1 MNSLFYAK
9 MAVSNIRKNKK
20 IFFPYII
27 MGIFSVMM
35 YYMMVSLM
43 NNDGI
48 RKMPYSD
55 NILALLPI
63 GLWVARIF
71 IVVFLFYINSFLMK
85 QRLKE
90 IGLYNILGMEKR
102 HIAVMMFFENV
113 FVFIT
118 VFVSG
123 MILGMVFSKLMFLI
137 LMKMIAV
144 SSVPKFQMEMTS
156 VFMTGGYFLA
166 IYFVTFL
173 YNLCKI
179 HLSNPVELL
188 HGTEAGEK
196 EPKTKILMT
205 LIGLCCIGFG
215 YYFALTTKSP
225 MAAMNTFFIA
235 VILVVIGT
243 YALFTAGSI
252 ALLKLMR
259 KNKHFYYRTGHFFS
273 ISGMIY
279 RMKQN
284 AAGLANICILSTMVL
299 ISISTTVSLYAG
311 IQTTIAARS
320 PKEIDVT
327 ANLSDYED
335 TAAVDEEIA
344 KINEAHQVTVKDYTA
359 VHSMGM
365 ITAYGGDGKY
375 TLADGKGLVI
385 ADEKQGVYMEVISL
399 DEYNTVCHTGETL
412 KDGEV
417 LLYTQNKEL
426 KGQTSMQMQIG
437 TAVNDYQIA
446 SYFPEPEMDFGLQ
459 AYSGA
464 VKCLLVVVP
473 GKEDVQKWRQQAL
486 EAGNMQN
493 LQYCVQY
500 NTNLS
505 KQESQKLTED
515 LYRIDIESAYVEA
528 ENRYEM
534 AEQLYQIYGGLL
546 FVGLFIGILF
556 LMATAL
562 IIYYKQISEGYQDK
576 KRFEIMQNVGMSL
589 TEVKKTIR
597 SQVLMVF
604 FLLLVAAG
612 IHIAVSFRI
621 IQMMVRM
628 LAMGETKLFGMC
640 TLITLGIFCVIYGLV
655 YAFTAKSYYNIVR
668 VKA

>member
-1 MNSLFYAK
+1 
-9 MAVSNIRKNKK
+9 
-20 IFFPYII
+20 
-27 MGIFSVMM
+27 MM

-43 NNDGI
+43 NNDDI

-284 AAGLANICILSTMVL
+284 AAGLASICILSTMVL
-299 ISISTTVSLYAG
+299 VMVSSTVCLYASIEGNLAKGYPQQFSVEMASGSSLEDKDREEKLKETVGQTINENKIKLKETKEYHILSTACVKTDEGIKFEHENIKSLDSLKMLYILTVADYNRLTGENLSLEKNELYVYLPDEAYEKDTFQVEGCGNWKNKGTPDNQFICGDDVETLNSGVYLIVPDEAVMDQFEAAQRAVYGENASSEKLCYAFDTDLSEEGQVSLVSELQNNISTLQLQDEQFPMVNVNARAVS
-311 IQTTIAARS
+311 
-320 PKEIDVT
+320 K
-327 ANLSDYED
+327 SDY
-335 TAAVDEEIA
+335 
-344 KINEAHQVTVKDYTA
+344 Y
-359 VHSMGM
+359 
-365 ITAYGGDGKY
+365 
-375 TLADGKGLVI
+375 
-385 ADEKQGVYMEVISL
+385 
-399 DEYNTVCHTGETL
+399 
-412 KDGEV
+412 
-417 LLYTQNKEL
+417 
-426 KGQTSMQMQIG
+426 
-437 TAVNDYQIA
+437 
-446 SYFPEPEMDFGLQ
+446 
-459 AYSGA
+459 
-464 VKCLLVVVP
+464 
-473 GKEDVQKWRQQAL
+473 AL
-486 EAGNMQN
+486 
-493 LQYCVQY
+493 
-500 NTNLS
+500 
-505 KQESQKLTED
+505 
-515 LYRIDIESAYVEA
+515 
-528 ENRYEM
+528 
-534 AEQLYQIYGGLL
+534 YGGLFFL
-546 FVGLFIGILF
+546 GILLGSVF
-556 LMATAL
+556 IFGMIL
-562 IIYYKQISEGYQDK
+562 IIYYKQITEGYEDQG
-576 KRFEIMQNVGMSL
+576 RFSILMKVGM
-589 TEVKKTIR
+589 TRKEVRQSIN
-597 SQVLMVF
+597 SQVMTVF
-604 FLLLVAAG
+604 FLP
-612 IHIAVSFRI
+612 
-621 IQMMVRM
+621 
-628 LAMGETKLFGMC
+628 LAMAGMHTAFSFPIIRKILKMFAMNDEKL
-640 TLITLGIFCVIYGLV
+640 LILV
-655 YAFTAKSYYNIVR
+655 MICCYLAFAVFYAAVYLLTSREYYKIVSR
-668 VKA
+668 DEKK

>member
-1 MNSLFYAK
+1 M
-9 MAVSNIRKNKK
+9 RK
-20 IFFPYII
+20 
-27 MGIFSVMM
+27 GIFSKLAVQNIRNNKSTYIPYMITCIFCIAM
-35 YYMMVSLM
+35 IYMMEFLRDCPTLDQAVRHAAEVRMILSTGEVVVVIFCVIFL
-43 NNDGI
+43 I
-48 RKMPYSD
+48 YS
-55 NILALLPI
+55 
-63 GLWVARIF
+63 
-71 IVVFLFYINSFLMK
+71 NSFLMK
-85 QRLKE
+85 RRQKE

-344 KINEAHQVTVKDYTA
+344 KINETHQVTVEDYTA

-446 SYFPEPEMDFGLQ
+446 SYLPEPEMDSRMKPSPPNSPEVNFF
-459 AYSGA
+459 
-464 VKCLLVVVP
+464 VKVTS
-473 GKEDVQKWRQQAL
+473 RF
-486 EAGNMQN
+486 
-493 LQYCVQY
+493 
-500 NTNLS
+500 T
-505 KQESQKLTED
+505 ESCAQ
-515 LYRIDIESAYVEA
+515 RNAPFWQIMPPFSAA
-528 ENRYEM
+528 S
-534 AEQLYQIYGGLL
+534 
-546 FVGLFIGILF
+546 IGR
-556 LMATAL
+556 T
-562 IIYYKQISEGYQDK
+562 
-576 KRFEIMQNVGMSL
+576 
-589 TEVKKTIR
+589 
-597 SQVLMVF
+597 
-604 FLLLVAAG
+604 
-612 IHIAVSFRI
+612 
-621 IQMMVRM
+621 
-628 LAMGETKLFGMC
+628 
-640 TLITLGIFCVIYGLV
+640 
-655 YAFTAKSYYNIVR
+655 
-668 VKA
+668 

>member
-27 MGIFSVMM
+27 MGNFSVMM

-375 TLADGKGLVI
+375 TLADGKG
-385 ADEKQGVYMEVISL
+385 
-399 DEYNTVCHTGETL
+399 
-412 KDGEV
+412 
-417 LLYTQNKEL
+417 
-426 KGQTSMQMQIG
+426 QTSMQMQIG

-446 SYFPEPEMDFGLQ
+446 SYLPEPEMDFGLQ

-500 NTNLS
+500 DTNLS

-604 FLLLVAAG
+604 FLPLVAAG

>member
-385 ADEKQGVYMEVISL
+385 ADEKQGEIIMNSVHDRLNTKYGAILMDPPYHAHAFDGALAVIYNAGTKENAGIFSQSQGWIILAEALMGHGERAFGYFME
-399 DEYNTVCHTGETL
+399 NAPAA
-412 KDGEV
+412 
-417 LLYTQNKEL
+417 QNDKAEIRRL
-426 KGQTSMQMQIG
+426 EPYCYGQFTEGKASPNFGRSHVHWLTG
-437 TAVNDYQIA
+437 TASTV
-446 SYFPEPEMDFGLQ
+446 MVG
-459 AYSGA
+459 
-464 VKCLLVVVP
+464 
-473 GKEDVQKWRQQAL
+473 
-486 EAGNMQN
+486 
-493 LQYCVQY
+493 CV
-500 NTNLS
+500 
-505 KQESQKLTED
+505 E
-515 LYRIDIESAYVEA
+515 
-528 ENRYEM
+528 
-534 AEQLYQIYGGLL
+534 
-546 FVGLFIGILF
+546 GIL
-556 LMATAL
+556 
-562 IIYYKQISEGYQDK
+562 
-576 KRFEIMQNVGMSL
+576 GMRPDFYGLRIAPSIPKEWDGF
-589 TEVKKTIR
+589 EVKKDFR
-597 SQVLMVF
+597 GCHL
-604 FLLLVAAG
+604 
-612 IHIAVSFRI
+612 HIKVQNPGHAESGFKKLTVN
-621 IQMMVRM
+621 
-628 LAMGETKLFGMC
+628 GEELKDNYIPQEKL
-640 TLITLGIFCVIYGLV
+640 
-655 YAFTAKSYYNIVR
+655 TAETEVELYLS
-668 VKA
+668 

>member
-156 VFMTGGYFLA
+156 VLMTGGYFLA

-225 MAAMNTFFIA
+225 MAAMNTFFNA

-311 IQTTIAARS
+311 IQTTIATRS

-335 TAAVDEEIA
+335 TTAVDEAIA
-344 KINEAHQVTVKDYTA
+344 KINEQHQVTMKDYTA

-446 SYFPEPEMDFGLQ
+446 SYLPEPEMDFGLQ

-486 EAGNMQN
+486 EA
-493 LQYCVQY
+493 
-500 NTNLS
+500 
-505 KQESQKLTED
+505 
-515 LYRIDIESAYVEA
+515 
-528 ENRYEM
+528 ENSYEM

-604 FLLLVAAG
+604 FLPLVAAG

>member
-1 MNSLFYAK
+1 MF
-9 MAVSNIRKNKK
+9 VSI
-20 IFFPYII
+20 
-27 MGIFSVMM
+27 
-35 YYMMVSLM
+35 
-43 NNDGI
+43 
-48 RKMPYSD
+48 
-55 NILALLPI
+55 
-63 GLWVARIF
+63 
-71 IVVFLFYINSFLMK
+71 FLFYTNSFIMK
-85 QRLKE
+85 RRKKE
-90 IGLYNILGMEKR
+90 LGIYNILGMEKI
-102 HIAVMMFFENV
+102 HIAKIMAWE
-113 FVFIT
+113 T
-118 VFVSG
+118 VFSFLIAVG
-123 MILGMVFSKLMFLI
+123 GGLILGIVFQKLLTMFLYR
-137 LMKMIAV
+137 L
-144 SSVPKFQMEMTS
+144 
-156 VFMTGGYFLA
+156 TGLDAAIPFYISGWGCLHTAELFGA
-166 IYFVTFL
+166 IYVCILL
-173 YNLCKI
+173 YNLMQI
-179 HLSNPVELL
+179 RLSNPVELL
-188 HGTEAGEK
+188 HSGSTGER
-196 EPKTKILMT
+196 EPKTKILQAV
-205 LIGLCCIGFG
+205 LGVVCIAAG
-215 YYFALTTKSP
+215 YY
-225 MAAMNTFFIA
+225 MAITVDNPVKAITLFFVA
-235 VILVVIGT
+235 VMLVIIGT
-243 YALFTAGSI
+243 YWLFNAGSI
-252 ALLKLMR
+252 TFLKLLR
-259 KNKHFYYRTGHFFS
+259 KNKRYYYQTRHFTTV
-273 ISGMIY
+273 SGMIY

-284 AAGLANICILSTMVL
+284 AVGLANICILSTMVL

-399 DEYNTVCHTGETL
+399 DEYNTVCHTGEIL
-412 KDGEV
+412 KDGEI

-446 SYFPEPEMDFGLQ
+446 SYLPESEQDFGLQ

-473 GKEDVQKWRQQAL
+473 GKEDVQKWRQQAQ

-505 KQESQKLTED
+505 KQGSQKLTED

-604 FLLLVAAG
+604 FLPLVAAG

>member
-446 SYFPEPEMDFGLQ
+446 SYLPKPEMDFGLQ

-473 GKEDVQKWRQQAL
+473 GKEDVQKWRQ
-486 EAGNMQN
+486 
-493 LQYCVQY
+493 
-500 NTNLS
+500 
-505 KQESQKLTED
+505 
-515 LYRIDIESAYVEA
+515 
-528 ENRYEM
+528 
-534 AEQLYQIYGGLL
+534 
-546 FVGLFIGILF
+546 
-556 LMATAL
+556 
-562 IIYYKQISEGYQDK
+562 
-576 KRFEIMQNVGMSL
+576 
-589 TEVKKTIR
+589 
-597 SQVLMVF
+597 
-604 FLLLVAAG
+604 
-612 IHIAVSFRI
+612 
-621 IQMMVRM
+621 
-628 LAMGETKLFGMC
+628 
-640 TLITLGIFCVIYGLV
+640 
-655 YAFTAKSYYNIVR
+655 
-668 VKA
+668 

>member
-335 TAAVDEEIA
+335 T
-344 KINEAHQVTVKDYTA
+344 
-359 VHSMGM
+359 
-365 ITAYGGDGKY
+365 
-375 TLADGKGLVI
+375 
-385 ADEKQGVYMEVISL
+385 
-399 DEYNTVCHTGETL
+399 NTVCHTGETL

-446 SYFPEPEMDFGLQ
+446 SYLPEPEMDFGLQ

-528 ENRYEM
+528 ENSYEM

-604 FLLLVAAG
+604 FLPLVAAG